1 MGLSSLTASD
11 ALASLL
17 LVVAAGATAWYVGRL
32 LVALVLVLVARRRPR
47 YRRWALHC
55 APAALRPLLA
65 RALLGGLLTAG
76 LTGTASWAD
85 PAASCPP
92 DAGAVPLLDR
102 ADLCAAAQPDSP
114 AGAAATDPPA
124 SQPTEQDGQR
134 AQATYSVR
142 SGDSLWTI
150 AEGLLGGDPDAK
162 LRSCAE
168 RRICFECEYGLRRIT
183 CEDLTV
189 SLRAPQPGLVIVDE
203 AEIPDQFWKP
213 QPPRLDRQGLIDYLK
228 DGGESTGACL
238 GNGTPSI
245 TVRTR

>member
-17 LVVAAGATAWYVGRL
+17 LVVAAGATVWYVGRL

-124 SQPTEQDGQR
+124 SQPTGQDGQR

-150 AEGLLGGDPDAK
+150 AEGLLGGDPPA
-162 LRSCAE
+162 SAIAE
-168 RRICFECEYGLRRIT
+168 AWPALWQAN
-183 CEDLTV
+183 
-189 SLRAPQPGLVIVDE
+189 RAIIGDDPGLIL
-203 AEIPDQFWKP
+203 P
-213 QPPRLDRQGLIDYLK
+213 
-228 DGGESTGACL
+228 
-238 GNGTPSI
+238 GTELAVP
-245 TVRTR
+245 TALQAARTR